1 MTQNIIFLNNTRS
14 FVKSYI
20 SFAKYCIWNTGFI
33 WLSLCLDDIHDQLQ
47 AITEK
52 LQLQS
57 ATVKYKLQRNLVVSV
72 EGGIVVDQSRPN
84 TQLSDVF
91 NKVFQCLIC
100 QALKTLAIYMA
111 VSKCQVVAHV
121 QKAGWSTTI
130 PAFSV
135 DGMRLLPIK
144 LTSFSELL
152 EKARQLYDL

>member
-14 FVKSYI
+14 FVKCYI
-20 SFAKYCIWNTGFI
+20 LFAKYCIWNTGFI
-33 WLSLCLDDIHDQLQ
+33 WISLFLDDNHDQLQ
-47 AITEK
+47 AITGK

-84 TQLSDVF
+84 TQLADVF
-91 NKVFQCLIC
+91 NKVFQCLISK
-100 QALKTLAIYMA
+100 ALMTSAIYMA

-130 PAFSV
+130 PALSV
-135 DGMRLLPIK
+135 DRMRLQTIK